1 MTSTARRRSVSVAG
15 RIPGRRRAPAV
26 HPLRTREAVMS
37 TTISTATT
45 AQPSPPP
52 EDPASG
58 TPTPSRRR
66 LPRPETLR
74 TLVVTVAILLAVTVA
89 AGVSSGSPAV
99 LTQALV
105 TGVLTGGIYS
115 LVAMGLTLIYGVLH
129 IINFAN
135 GAMVGLSLYISY
147 VVVSSTGVH
156 PYLALLIT
164 VPVMLAI
171 GALVQALLLNPIM
184 RAPLHTQLLI
194 TIGLALAIENIL
206 LLVFGPNP
214 LSVQLPG
221 NSGVPVLGATV
232 ELARIYAFAGALALV
247 AVLWVLLQRTKVGT
261 AIRAVAANPE
271 GARLVG
277 IDIKR
282 IYILTFA
289 IGAGAA
295 GAAGTLV
302 APFTTIQPTAGAIFN
317 LTAFVVVVL
326 GGMGNVPGALVGGL
340 VVGLTEQLGALIL
353 PGQSPLLAVFVVFLI
368 VLFVK
373 PKGVFGRA
381 S

>member
-1 MTSTARRRSVSVAG
+1 
-15 RIPGRRRAPAV
+15 
-26 HPLRTREAVMS
+26 MS

>member
-1 MTSTARRRSVSVAG
+1 MTMKTQLRTELDTPAV
-15 RIPGRRRAPAV
+15 GRRRIR
-26 HPLRTREAVMS
+26 LSSEA
-37 TTISTATT
+37 I
-45 AQPSPPP
+45 
-52 EDPASG
+52 
-58 TPTPSRRR
+58 
-66 LPRPETLR
+66 R
-74 TLVVTVAILLAVTVA
+74 TLVVTLVILIAVTIVA
-89 AGVSSGSPAV
+89 GISSGSTTV
-99 LTQALV
+99 LTQALA
-105 TGVLTGGIYS
+105 TGILTGGIYS
-115 LVAMGLTLIYGVLH
+115 LIAMGLTLIYGVLH

-135 GAMVGLSLYISY
+135 GAMVGLSLYLTY
-147 VVVSSTGVH
+147 VVVQQFGVH
-156 PYLALLIT
+156 PYLALIVT
-164 VPVMLAI
+164 VPVMMGV
-171 GALVQALLLNPIM
+171 GALVQAFLLNPVM

-194 TIGLALAIENIL
+194 TIGLALAIENGL
-206 LLVFGPNP
+206 LLFFGPNP

-221 NSGVPVLGATV
+221 NVGVPIFGATV
-232 ELARIYAFAGALALV
+232 ELSRIYAFVGALLLV
-247 AVLWVLLQRTKVGT
+247 AALWLLLQRTSIGT

-277 IDIKR
+277 INIKF

-302 APFTTIQPTAGAIFN
+302 APFSTIQPTAGAIFN

-340 VVGLTEQLGALIL
+340 VVGLTEQLGALIF

-373 PKGVFGRA
+373 PKGVFGKA

>member
-1 MTSTARRRSVSVAG
+1 MT
-15 RIPGRRRAPAV
+15 
-26 HPLRTREAVMS
+26 
-37 TTISTATT
+37 TTISASSTT
-45 AQPSPPP
+45 AGPSQPP
-52 EDPASG
+52 ENSG
-58 TPTPSRRR
+58 PDEPSLPSTRRR
-66 LPRPETLR
+66 LSRETTK
-74 TLVVTVAILLAVTVA
+74 TLVVTLAILIGVTVA

-105 TGVLTGGIYS
+105 TGILTGGIYS

-135 GAMVGLSLYISY
+135 GAMVGLSLYLSY

-156 PYLALLIT
+156 PYVALLIT
-164 VPVMLAI
+164 VPAMLVI
-171 GALVQALLLNPIM
+171 GALVQAFLLNPIM
-184 RAPLHTQLLI
+184 KAPLHTQLLI

-206 LLVFGPNP
+206 LLIFGPNP

-221 NSGVPVLGATV
+221 NTGVAVLGATV
-232 ELARIYAFAGALALV
+232 ELARIYAFGGALALV
-247 AVLWVLLQRTKVGT
+247 ALLWLLLQRTKIGT

-277 IDIKR
+277 IDIQA

-340 VVGLTEQLGALIL
+340 VVGLTEQLGSLIL

>member
-1 MTSTARRRSVSVAG
+1 MTINTQLPGELNAPPA
-15 RIPGRRRAPAV
+15 GRRRMR
-26 HPLRTREAVMS
+26 LSSEAV
-37 TTISTATT
+37 
-45 AQPSPPP
+45 
-52 EDPASG
+52 
-58 TPTPSRRR
+58 
-66 LPRPETLR
+66 R
-74 TLVVTVAILLAVTVA
+74 TLTVTLGILIVVTVI
-89 AGVSSGSPAV
+89 AGIASGSTAV

-105 TGVLTGGIYS
+105 TGILTGGIYS
-115 LVAMGLTLIYGVLH
+115 LIAMGLTLIYGVLH

-135 GAMVGLSLYISY
+135 GAMVGLSLYLTY
-147 VVVSSTGVH
+147 AVVSNFGVH
-156 PYLALLIT
+156 PYLALIVT
-164 VPVMLAI
+164 VPVMMGV
-171 GALVQALLLNPIM
+171 GALVQAFLLNPVM

-194 TIGLALAIENIL
+194 TIGLALAIENGL
-206 LLVFGPNP
+206 LLIFGPNP

-221 NSGVPVLGATV
+221 NAGVAIFGATV
-232 ELARIYAFAGALALV
+232 ELSRIYAFFAAILLV
-247 AVLWVLLQRTKVGT
+247 AALWLLLQKTPIGT
-261 AIRAVAANPE
+261 AIRAVASNPE

-277 IDIKR
+277 INIKG

-302 APFTTIQPTAGAIFN
+302 APFSTIQPTAGAIFN

-340 VVGLTEQLGALIL
+340 VVGLTEQLGSLIF